1 MVYGLI
7 TKHVGGPDT
16 ALHAARAPS
25 GIFGY
30 YISIYLLTISVDCV
44 MHPSKL

>member
-1 MVYGLI
+1 MVYGLN
-7 TKHVGGPDT
+7 TKHVSGSDT
-16 ALHAARAPS
+16 ELYAARAPS

-30 YISIYLLTISVDCV
+30 YISIYLLTIPVDCV